1 MWTAPWIL
9 TLGDVV
15 ITSVWK
21 LPARLGSA
29 CMMHCTSTTM
39 ASTAPVKMASSWC
52 RKLPAEGMPWRI
64 SVSLEVQ
71 QMPAMLMPL
80 APLLLA

>member
-1 MWTAPWIL
+1 MAPWIL
-9 TLGDVV
+9 TLGEVV
-15 ITSVWK
+15 MISVWK

-39 ASTAPVKMASSWC
+39 ASTAPVRIASSWC
-52 RKLPAEGMPWRI
+52 RKLPADGTPWRT

-71 QMPAMLMPL
+71 QIPAMLRPL
-80 APLLLA
+80 AFLVLA